1 VFGDRDADV
10 RASTHALDASSQAF
24 DRQSL
29 DVARYALSRRT
40 ASRLGRRERMSE
52 RKVGSVT
59 YQEVGDDYFQKRGL
73 RRHAA
78 FWSLWSLGVAAVISG
93 DFYGWNLGLDA
104 GGFGGLLI
112 ATVVIAIMYYG
123 LCYSIAEMSPALPH
137 TGGAYSFARSA
148 MGPWGGFITGL
159 AENMEYVITPAVVVG
174 AMGFLMH
181 DVVKGLFDITSEPW
195 WNSPVTWWAVF
206 YVIFVG
212 INIIGIEITM
222 RLTVVVNI
230 IALGIL
236 AFFFISVLVSG
247 EFHSSL
253 LTNIPPEAGNSSF
266 LPKGIGG
273 IFPAIPF
280 AIWFF
285 LAIEELPLAAEESM
299 DPKRD
304 IPRATLWG
312 MTTLVIT
319 GALTLFLNTGV
330 GGGAATI
337 GLSATPLFDG
347 FKAVFGD
354 GTSAELLALIGLFG
368 LIASFFTIIYAYGR
382 NTYSLS
388 RAGYF
393 PKWLSITHGRRQ
405 TPHVALIAGGVVGY
419 ALAVL
424 IYQLGKSEG
433 ELAGKIVGALL
444 YMAVFGAV
452 ISYAMQCLSFILL
465 RQRLPNIERPYR
477 SPVGSWGAGIA
488 GVIAVV
494 SLISLYSNDDYRP
507 GVYGTLIYFGLGI
520 LYFAI
525 AGRHRLV
532 LSPEEEFA
540 LSGGTH
546 GDTQKEALGSMH
558 VDEVQGS

>member
-1 VFGDRDADV
+1 
-10 RASTHALDASSQAF
+10 
-24 DRQSL
+24 
-29 DVARYALSRRT
+29 
-40 ASRLGRRERMSE
+40 MSE

-181 DVVKGLFDITSEPW
+181 DVVKSLFDIAGEPW
-195 WNSPVTWWAVF
+195 FNSPVTWWAVF
-206 YVIFVG
+206 YVVFVG
-212 INIIGIEITM
+212 INIIGIGTTM
-222 RLTVVVNI
+222 RFTVVVNI

-247 EFHSSL
+247 EFHPSL
-253 LTNIPPEAGNSSF
+253 LTNIPPEAGNSTF

-312 MTTLVIT
+312 LTTLVIT

-330 GGGAATI
+330 NGGALDI

-347 FKAVFGD
+347 FKAVFGE
-354 GTSAELLALIGLFG
+354 GTSADLLALIGLFG

-393 PKWLSITHGRRQ
+393 PKWLSVTSGRRQ

-452 ISYAMQCLSFILL
+452 ISYAMQCLSFIRL
-465 RQRLPNIERPYR
+465 RQKLPNIQRPYR
-477 SPVGSWGAGIA
+477 SPVGVWGAGIA
-488 GVIAVV
+488 GIIAVV
-494 SLISLYSNDDYRP
+494 SLISLYSNEDYRP
-507 GVYGTLIYFGLGI
+507 GVYGTLIYFVIGI

-540 LSGGTH
+540 LSEGQH
-546 GDTQKEALGSMH
+546 GDTQKEGLGAMR
-558 VDEVQGS
+558 VDEVEGR